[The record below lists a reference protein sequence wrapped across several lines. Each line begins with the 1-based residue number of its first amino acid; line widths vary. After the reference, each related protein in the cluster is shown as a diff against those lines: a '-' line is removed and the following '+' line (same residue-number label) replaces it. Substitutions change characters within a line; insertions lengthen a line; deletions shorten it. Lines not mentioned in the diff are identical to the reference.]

1 MAGSPGPSF
10 FERHDNVYLYVP
22 NLIGYARIAF
32 ALYGFAVASTSPG
45 AMVLSYALSFVC
57 DELDGRFARMLNQ
70 TSTLGQVLDMVTDRV
85 ATSCLLAT
93 LCMLFP
99 AWHLAFVVLLGLDIF
114 SHWFQMYSTLAC
126 GVSSHKDTNSR
137 SRVVRFY
144 YQQRLFMGFCCVCC
158 EVLYLCLYLLAWPQY
173 RAWGVLPLPQT
184 WLQLGG
190 SAGVCSAEA
199 RGIPLVAL
207 VALAALP
214 GVAVKQFVNV
224 VQLGNAMTTLVQLDT
239 AKRQ

>member
-1 MAGSPGPSF
+1 M
-10 FERHDNVYLYVP
+10 
-22 NLIGYARIAF
+22 
-32 ALYGFAVASTSPG
+32 
-45 AMVLSYALSFVC
+45 
-57 DELDGRFARMLNQ
+57 
-70 TSTLGQVLDMVTDRV
+70 

-126 GVSSHKDTNSR
+126 GVSSHKVGGPWGGGLKCAVKQGLGSGEKASHGGAPCSECTPVELIFGTHIYCGALMHAGFSLQPHHPLQSLYFQDTNSR

-190 SAGVCSAEA
+190 SAGGRAPS
-199 RGIPLVAL
+199 GDGPAL
-207 VALAALP
+207 CGVLGALQHAHIAHTQTACTRLP
-214 GVAVKQFVNV
+214 SSRVHQVP
-224 VQLGNAMTTLVQLDT
+224 
-239 AKRQ
+239 